1 MNYQKPPFTKENEP
15 NRKLSWYE
23 LKEMLFQA
31 IKKQFRY
38 VSPPVKSQIK
48 RLSPAQLES
57 VLDIL
62 PQFSDSQYLE
72 THLTEVL
79 SKPTPARNR
88 DRFNPPGPFPER
100 QFNREITPPVQLPQ
114 LDEGVEETEL
124 KEAESEPFPSRVVDA
139 PVEFQSASEP
149 AEDSVAFSPE
159 PPVQPPPVPE
169 PAESYQPYPQRQPV
183 RPVAPPSR
191 MAPPPPP
198 PPPPSGVT
206 RSAVP
211 IVIEG
216 TQLELVLEIDRF
228 SDEKQK
234 RGVRFSFSMDETQ
247 FLVAQLLTHRQ
258 HIHPLEPRVA
268 EAIRSYFNE
277 AEQVLQGALQGA
289 QKPAVAQPAA
299 APQPVEV
306 SAPAPEVEP
315 LVEVSPEPVPQPDP
329 VQVDEPAALPVVEA
343 APPAASSV
351 SEADEPQPG
360 KRHRRTNEELSAAGI
375 AVSKRTRLTSEKIDL
390 DSLKFDPRMASIL
403 SIDQAR
409 QLNIAPVSFLEN
421 STDVLVLFVEPEG
434 KVRIY
439 TYFNRAAN
447 RAALAALV
455 GIRPDKREQVKI
467 RTFRVSQDF
476 LNQFLD
482 GAATAEPIAEP
493 VKPKRGRPAGS
504 KNKPA

>member
-1 MNYQKPPFTKENEP
+1 PFTKENEP

-88 DRFNPPGPFPER
+88 DRFNPPGPLPER
-100 QFNREITPPVQLPQ
+100 QFNREITPPAQLPQ
-114 LDEGVEETEL
+114 SDEGVEETEL
-124 KEAESEPFPSRVVDA
+124 KEAESEPFPTRVVDG

-149 AEDSVAFSPE
+149 VDDSVAFIPE
-159 PPVQPPPVPE
+159 PVQSLPVPE
-169 PAESYQPYPQRQPV
+169 PAESYQPYTQRQPV

-191 MAPPPPP
+191 MTPPPP
-198 PPPPSGVT
+198 PPPPSGVM

-216 TQLELVLEIDRF
+216 KQLELVLEIDRF

-277 AEQVLQGALQGA
+277 AEQALQGALQGV

-299 APQPVEV
+299 VPQPVEV
-306 SAPAPEVEP
+306 SAPAPQVEP

-329 VQVDEPAALPVVEA
+329 VQVDEPVTSSVVDAE
-343 APPAASSV
+343 PPAASAAP
-351 SEADEPQPG
+351 EADEPQTG

-455 GIRPDKREQVKI
+455 GIRPEKREQVKI

-482 GAATAEPIAEP
+482 GAATAEPIADP
-493 VKPKRGRPAGS
+493 AKPKRGRPAGS

>member
-88 DRFNPPGPFPER
+88 DRFNPPGPLPER
-100 QFNREITPPVQLPQ
+100 QFNREVPPPAQFSQ
-114 LDEGVEETEL
+114 IDEGLEDTEP
-124 KEAESEPFPSRVVDA
+124 KEVESEPFPTRVVDT

-149 AEDSVAFSPE
+149 VEDSVAFVPE
-159 PPVQPPPVPE
+159 PAQTLPVPE

-183 RPVAPPSR
+183 KPVAPPSR
-191 MAPPPPP
+191 PVYQ
-198 PPPPSGVT
+198 PPPPSGVM

-216 TQLELVLEIDRF
+216 KQLELVLEIDRF

-289 QKPAVAQPAA
+289 QKSATAQPAS
-299 APQPVEV
+299 PQAVEV
-306 SAPAPEVEP
+306 SAPVPQVEP
-315 LVEVSPEPVPQPDP
+315 PVEVSPEPVLQADP
-329 VQVDEPAALPVVEA
+329 VQADEPVASSVVEA
-343 APPAASSV
+343 EPPAAAGSAP
-351 SEADEPQPG
+351 EADEPQTG

-455 GIRPDKREQVKI
+455 GIRPEKREQVKI

-476 LNQFLD
+476 LNHFLD
-482 GAATAEPIAEP
+482 VAATAEPIFEP
-493 VKPKRGRPAGS
+493 AKPKRGRPAGS